1 MSNLDSCRRPFGDV
15 CPAFA
20 QGAGILPDREAR
32 ESDRDNPLQR
42 EAWFR
47 RGRTVKGKS
56 AAALFYRAYQQKM
69 KLRAARLTRGAATM
83 VPFGAGSGWSP
94 LGPTQF
100 SSQSNGASQDY
111 GFVSG
116 RVTAVAVDPSDTTGN
131 TVYVGGAYGGVW
143 KSTNAGNSDPNTVTW
158 TSLTDDQAT
167 LATGTIAVQPGNNQL
182 ILVPSCTL
190 AVCQLSPASVDQYN
204 PGNLLCDDGN
214 KANWLA
220 DATTRLGLSVLN
232 AILLNPIP

>member
-1 MSNLDSCRRPFGDV
+1 MVNGDRSALADLCPIWILV
-15 CPAFA
+15 AVLLAMCAPAFA

-158 TSLTDDQAT
+158 TSLTNDQAT

-182 ILVPSCTL
+182 ILVGTGEPNDSGD
-190 AVCQLSPASVDQYN
+190 SYY
-204 PGNLLCDDGN
+204 G
-214 KANWLA
+214 
-220 DATTRLGLSVLN
+220 LG
-232 AILLNPIP
+232 ILL

>member
-1 MSNLDSCRRPFGDV
+1 MVNGDRSALADLCPIWILV
-15 CPAFA
+15 AVLLAMCAPAFA

-83 VPFGAGSGWSP
+83 APFGAGSGWSP

-143 KSTNAGNSDPNTVTW
+143 KSTNAGNLPRLPRLAAWRSQ
-158 TSLTDDQAT
+158 LTPAT
-167 LATGTIAVQPGNNQL
+167 MPRGISIST
-182 ILVPSCTL
+182 
-190 AVCQLSPASVDQYN
+190 
-204 PGNLLCDDGN
+204 
-214 KANWLA
+214 
-220 DATTRLGLSVLN
+220 
-232 AILLNPIP
+232 

>member
-1 MSNLDSCRRPFGDV
+1 MVNGDRSALADLRPIWILV
-15 CPAFA
+15 AVLLAMCAPAFA

-69 KLRAARLTRGAATM
+69 KLRAARLTRGTATM
-83 VPFGAGSGWSP
+83 APFGAGSGWSP

-116 RVTAVAVDPSDTTGN
+116 RVTAWP
-131 TVYVGGAYGGVW
+131 W
-143 KSTNAGNSDPNTVTW
+143 I
-158 TSLTDDQAT
+158 
-167 LATGTIAVQPGNNQL
+167 LATRPG
-182 ILVPSCTL
+182 IPCTWG
-190 AVCQLSPASVDQYN
+190 AHTEVCGNRPMRAIPIRTPL
-204 PGNLLCDDGN
+204 PGL
-214 KANWLA
+214 
-220 DATTRLGLSVLN
+220 
-232 AILLNPIP
+232 P